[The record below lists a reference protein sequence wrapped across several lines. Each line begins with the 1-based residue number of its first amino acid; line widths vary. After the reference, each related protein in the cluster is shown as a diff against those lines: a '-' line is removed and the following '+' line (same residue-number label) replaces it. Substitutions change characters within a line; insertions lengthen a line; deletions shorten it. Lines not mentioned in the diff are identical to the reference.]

1 MRMFLAVAFFLFAVQ
16 SSLAQEFRLDYIDD
30 PIARIKTNF
39 GEIYVELFQKEA
51 PETVANFIGLAEGT
65 REFTDPKTRTK
76 VKRNFYDNLIFHR
89 VIKKFMIQGGD
100 PLGTGAGSPG
110 YRFEDEI
117 NADSLGLQK
126 IKVLDDKGRP
136 HPWLLIRSQNDFNRV
151 LLFPLLRRMRIETQD
166 EMKKRVDE
174 VKNRLNKMSIKEAY
188 QNQGYRYN
196 PKLKSHHPKRGVLA
210 MANSGP
216 NTNGSQ
222 FFINLVETGWLTG
235 KHTVFGKVVK
245 GMNVVDRIAEVP
257 VDPRSSRP
265 KRDVRILSIRVYKGP
280 R

>member
-30 PIARIKTNF
+30 PIAQIKTNF

-65 REFTDPKTRTK
+65 REFTDPKTQTK

>member
-1 MRMFLAVAFFLFAVQ
+1 MRMFLAVAFFLCTVQ
-16 SSLAQEFRLDYIDD
+16 SSLAQEFRLDDPDD
-30 PIARIKTNF
+30 PIALIKTNF
-39 GEIYVELFQKEA
+39 GEIYVELFQKEV

-76 VKRNFYDNLIFHR
+76 VKRNFYDNLTFHR

-117 NADSLGLQK
+117 NADALGLQK
-126 IKVLDDKGRP
+126 IKVLDDKGHP

-166 EMKKRVDE
+166 EMKNRVDE
-174 VKNRLNKMSIKEAY
+174 VKSRLNKMSIKEAY

-245 GMNVVDRIAEVP
+245 GMNVVDRIAEIP

>member
-1 MRMFLAVAFFLFAVQ
+1 M
-16 SSLAQEFRLDYIDD
+16 
-30 PIARIKTNF
+30 
-39 GEIYVELFQKEA
+39 
-51 PETVANFIGLAEGT
+51 
-65 REFTDPKTRTK
+65 
-76 VKRNFYDNLIFHR
+76 
-89 VIKKFMIQGGD
+89 
-100 PLGTGAGSPG
+100 GTGAGSPG

-196 PKLKSHHPKRGVLA
+196 PQLKSHHPKRGVLA

-257 VDPRSSRP
+257 VDPSSSRP

>member
-76 VKRNFYDNLIFHR
+76 VKRNFYDSLIFHR

-196 PKLKSHHPKRGVLA
+196 PQLKSHHPKRGVLA

-265 KRDVRILSIRVYKGP
+265 KRDVRIFSIRVYKGP

>member
-1 MRMFLAVAFFLFAVQ
+1 MRMFLAVAFLLFAVQ

-65 REFTDPKTRTK
+65 REFTDPKTQTK

-174 VKNRLNKMSIKEAY
+174 VKNRLNKMSIKEVY

>member
-1 MRMFLAVAFFLFAVQ
+1 MRIFLAIAFFLFTVQ
-16 SSLAQEFRLDYIDD
+16 SSLAQEFRLDYPDD
-30 PIARIKTNF
+30 PIALIKTNF

-51 PETVANFIGLAEGT
+51 PETIANFIGLAEGT
-65 REFTDPKTRTK
+65 KEFTDPKTRTK
-76 VKRNFYDNLIFHR
+76 VKRNFYDNLTFHR

-100 PLGTGAGSPG
+100 PLGTGGGSPG

-126 IKVLDDKGRP
+126 IKALDDNDRP

-166 EMKKRVDE
+166 EMKKRMDE
-174 VKNRLNKMSIKEAY
+174 VKNRLNRMSIKEAY

-196 PKLKSHHPKRGVLA
+196 PKLKSHYPKRGVLA

-245 GMNVVDRIAEVP
+245 GMNVVDRIAEIP
-257 VDPRSSRP
+257 VEPRSSKP
-265 KRDVRILSIRVYKGP
+265 KRDVKILSIRVYKGP

>member
-65 REFTDPKTRTK
+65 REFTDPKTQTK

>member
-196 PKLKSHHPKRGVLA
+196 PQLKSHHPKRGVLA

>member
-117 NADSLGLQK
+117 NADLLGLQK

-151 LLFPLLRRMRIETQD
+151 LLFPLLRRMRIETHD